1 MNYPRFNEL
10 FWEFSSFIEGLH
22 ALYLDSIVG
31 YEILHERLEKHQE
44 QTRDLLGEHEYA
56 AREFQD
62 TCSIAYEH
70 LGGGDHRL
78 VSMSPLM
85 RQGDLRKRIEP
96 NGLNAQLIGNLL
108 VVSAY
113 AYWEEYLRIEI
124 GKAKCVISAT
134 EGNSNKVR
142 NILNREVTSD
152 FWGDLRHLRNSI
164 VHSHGVANSD
174 VAKCKA
180 ITWFKPGEKI
190 VFNYQMIRSL
200 FLCMGAYR
208 NEIHKMQFPPTVIK
222 IPPSGC

>member
-1 MNYPRFNEL
+1 MNYPRFKEL

-31 YEILHERLEKHQE
+31 YELLNERLEKHQK
-44 QTRDLLGEHEYA
+44 QTRDFLGQHEYA
-56 AREFQD
+56 TQEFQD

-85 RQGDLRKRIEP
+85 RQGELRRRIEP
-96 NGLNAQLIGNLL
+96 NGQNAQSLGNLL

-124 GKAKCVISAT
+124 GKAKGVIPADA
-134 EGNSNKVR
+134 GNTNKVR
-142 NILNREVTSD
+142 DILNQEVVSD

-164 VHSHGVANSD
+164 VHSSGLANSE
-174 VAKCKA
+174 VAKCKV
-180 ITWFKPGEKI
+180 ITWFKPGERI
-190 VFNYQMIRSL
+190 LLNYQMVRAL

-208 NEIHKMQFPPTVIK
+208 NEVHKMQFPPRFIQ
-222 IPPSGC
+222 IPPGDC

>member
-10 FWEFSSFIEGLH
+10 FWEFSKFIEGLH

-31 YEILHERLEKHQE
+31 YELLNERLEEHQKK
-44 QTRDLLGEHEYA
+44 TRNLLGQHECA
-56 AREFQD
+56 TREFQD

-85 RQGDLRKRIEP
+85 RQGELRKRIEP
-96 NGLNAQLIGNLL
+96 NGQNAQSLGNLL

-124 GKAKCVISAT
+124 GKAKGVIPDDAVNT
-134 EGNSNKVR
+134 DKVR
-142 NILNREVTSD
+142 VILNREVVSE

-164 VHSHGVANSD
+164 VHSGGVANSE

-180 ITWFKPGEKI
+180 ITWFKPGERI
-190 VFNYQMIRSL
+190 VLNYQMVRAL
-200 FLCMGAYR
+200 LLCMGAYR
-208 NEIHKMQFPPTVIK
+208 NEVHKMQFPPRPIQ
-222 IPPSGC
+222 IPIGGR